1 MKECEILKK
10 QIGMVMIMTPLLFS
24 LFGCGKN
31 ETKTSSEASSNNPSS
46 SSSSTRVKHDS
57 EHNVGYQLEAPSS
70 GEEIAVIKTNM
81 GDIKLRFFE
90 EAAPKAVENFKTHAK
105 NGYYD
110 GVIFHRVINDFMI
123 QTGDP
128 KGDGTGGASIWNRAF
143 EDEFSD
149 KLFNIRGAVAMA
161 NSGKNTN
168 GSQFFINQAKS
179 DSITDWNIM
188 ESNLSQYVDFS
199 KVTDEIKKL
208 YSENGGNIHL
218 DGALSKSQKGHTV
231 FAQVFEGLDVVDK
244 IASVSVDKSNKPTT
258 DVTIDK
264 IEIVTF

>member
-1 MKECEILKK
+1 
-10 QIGMVMIMTPLLFS
+10 MIITMAHLLFS
-24 LFGCGKN
+24 LFGCSKDGNTASSK
-31 ETKTSSEASSNNPSS
+31 KTSSSTSKN
-46 SSSSTRVKHDS
+46 SSTNSTSAERVKHDS
-57 EHNVGYQLEAPSS
+57 EHNVGYQLETPIS
-70 GEEIAVIKTNM
+70 GEEIAVIKTSM

-90 EAAPKAVENFKTHAK
+90 EAAPKAVENFKTHSK

-128 KGDGTGGASIWNRAF
+128 NGDGTGGTSIFNSPF

-179 DSITDWNIM
+179 DSITDWDIM
-188 ESNLSQYVDFS
+188 ETQLSNYVDFS

-218 DGALSKSQKGHTV
+218 DGALSKRQEGHTV

-244 IASVSVDKSNKPTT
+244 IAAVEVDRSNKPTT
-258 DVTIDK
+258 DVVIDK
-264 IEIVTF
+264 IEIVTL